1 MNSYKL
7 YIGYNRFQVV
17 GFNTTDN
24 FFRFAGHLVSVHIP
38 MVTISVAAD
47 PAPHPHPNLRL
58 LCLHGH
64 GGTPERLCG
73 SLEVFFQSI
82 LNGAEGTGATGATGR
97 ADAIGDGDALPLA
110 VECRCVSGPLAEAS
124 RREGG
129 RQWWRYDEDGY
140 GDRPVDWAEM
150 ELATTKL
157 AEQLEMAQEAGVPFD
172 GVLGFSQGAEMVHT
186 LALLKHQGDP
196 RFRLN
201 TFPRFV
207 VSFSGA
213 INPGHFESVSGG
225 GPPRDCGL
233 ESYASGL
240 SGPTGEFFGFDEV
253 FFFFLSCYI
262 LLLCRRQGKKMQK
275 DDRRLQEFDS
285 LVPKGVERKSPGF
298 SF

>member
-1 MNSYKL
+1 
-7 YIGYNRFQVV
+7 
-17 GFNTTDN
+17 
-24 FFRFAGHLVSVHIP
+24 

-47 PAPHPHPNLRL
+47 LAPHLPHPNLRL

-82 LNGAEGTGATGATGR
+82 LNGAEGTGATGL

-129 RQWWRYDEDGY
+129 RQWCRYDEDGY

-233 ESYASGL
+233 ESYASG
-240 SGPTGEFFGFDEV
+240 PTGEFFGFDEV
-253 FFFFLSCYI
+253 VFDLVTFCYFFGDRAKRC
-262 LLLCRRQGKKMQK
+262 KKMK
-275 DDRRLQEFDS
+275 EDS
-285 LVPKGVERKSPGF
+285 KSLTLWYPKVWKGNHQGSAFERTGVHRFPT
-298 SF
+298 

>member
-1 MNSYKL
+1 
-7 YIGYNRFQVV
+7 
-17 GFNTTDN
+17 
-24 FFRFAGHLVSVHIP
+24 

-47 PAPHPHPNLRL
+47 LAPHPHPNLRL

-64 GGTPERLCG
+64 EGTPERLCG

-82 LNGAEGTGATGATGR
+82 LNGGRAGTGATGL

-157 AEQLEMAQEAGVPFD
+157 AEQLEMAQEAGEPFD

-233 ESYASGL
+233 ESYASG
-240 SGPTGEFFGFDEV
+240 PTGEFFGFDEV
-253 FFFFLSCYI
+253 VFDLVTF

-275 DDRRLQEFDS
+275 DERRLQEFDS

>member
-1 MNSYKL
+1 
-7 YIGYNRFQVV
+7 
-17 GFNTTDN
+17 
-24 FFRFAGHLVSVHIP
+24 

-47 PAPHPHPNLRL
+47 LAPHPHPNLRL

-82 LNGAEGTGATGATGR
+82 LNGARAGTGATGL

-196 RFRLN
+196 RCRLN

-233 ESYASGL
+233 ESYASG
-240 SGPTGEFFGFDEV
+240 PTGEFFGF
-253 FFFFLSCYI
+253 LI
-262 LLLCRRQGKKMQK
+262 LLHFVTFLETGQK
-275 DDRRLQEFDS
+275 DAKRFSEDS
-285 LVPKGVERKSPGF
+285 KSLTLWYPKVWKGNHQGSALERTGVHRFPT
-298 SF
+298 